1 MGIVKWEGSI
11 YQFSVKSLLDFGERL
26 EQFMVFININVIE
39 GRRGPFIFLDEI
51 FFDAFV
57 VILIAD
63 LRSDVVSYSGLV
75 YVQLYSTC
83 RKQTYGGDW
92 CVYSL

>member
-26 EQFMVFININVIE
+26 EQFMVFININVVE

-51 FFDAFV
+51 FFDALV
-57 VILIAD
+57 VILTAD
-63 LRSDVVSYSGLV
+63 LRSDVMCYSCSIISFLFF
-75 YVQLYSTC
+75 QLLL
-83 RKQTYGGDW
+83 KN
-92 CVYSL
+92 LALL